1 MSEEKPAEQIL
12 DAVTDLLSE
21 ADILSA
27 CESSIDFWLNDT
39 DNEEWNN
46 SK

>member
-12 DAVTDLLSE
+12 VAFTDLLSVS
-21 ADILSA
+21 DILFSFYI
-27 CESSIDFWLNDT
+27 SIDFWLNDT